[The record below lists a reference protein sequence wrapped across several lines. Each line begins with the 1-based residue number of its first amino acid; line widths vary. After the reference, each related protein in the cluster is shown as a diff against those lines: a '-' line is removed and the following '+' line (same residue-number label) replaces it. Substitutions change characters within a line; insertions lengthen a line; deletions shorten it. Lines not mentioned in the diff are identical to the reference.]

1 MSKDKNL
8 SSEETRAL
16 SLYKDIQVQ
25 AQKMLEFAQ
34 NDLWDELVQQ
44 ESIRSHLFE
53 QLKQFDPIESHN
65 STFQKSKSTLI
76 QSILQIDQQVM
87 HLSQQWMKEMQGT
100 LNAASLD
107 KRLKSAYGDSSK

>member
-1 MSKDKNL
+1 MSKDKTL
-8 SSEETRAL
+8 STAETRAL

-53 QLKQFDPIESHN
+53 QLKQHDPVESN
-65 STFQKSKSTLI
+65 NISFQQDKSALI
-76 QSILQIDQQVM
+76 QSILEIDQQVM
-87 HLSQQWMKEMQGT
+87 QLSQQWMKEMQGT

-107 KRLKSAYGDSSK
+107 KRLKSAYGDSSR

>member
-1 MSKDKNL
+1 MPKDKML
-8 SSEETRAL
+8 SPSETRVL

-25 AQKMLEFAQ
+25 AKKMLEFAQ

-53 QLKQFDPIESHN
+53 QLKQHDLAESSN
-65 STFQKSKSTLI
+65 PTFLQDKSMLI
-76 QSILQIDQQVM
+76 QSILEIDQQVM
-87 HLSQQWMKEMQGT
+87 QLSQQWMKEMQGT

-107 KRLKSAYGDSSK
+107 KRLKSAYGDSSR